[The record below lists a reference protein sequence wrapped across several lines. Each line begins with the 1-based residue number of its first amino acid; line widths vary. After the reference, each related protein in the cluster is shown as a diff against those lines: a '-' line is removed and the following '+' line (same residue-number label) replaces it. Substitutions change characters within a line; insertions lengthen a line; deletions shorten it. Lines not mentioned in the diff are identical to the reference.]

1 MASLS
6 HALHAFQS
14 GGLSPNEF
22 FAQVDHALATD
33 RTDYARLLEILSEEH
48 TKVPLPPDVYAEVHR
63 RIEHLAVAEHDA
75 VDDRTRM
82 KSNARASV
90 PPSPAAAPPPASAE
104 PERIKGVGDTVNG
117 RFLLE
122 ECLGFGGMG
131 TVYKA
136 LDLRKLEASD
146 RNPYI
151 AIKVLNVQFRGHPK
165 SLIAL
170 QREARKAQ
178 TLAHPNIITVYD
190 FDRDGSMVYLTME
203 YLAGQ
208 PLSRRLRAPDFHGLP
223 YPEAL
228 PIITGMAN
236 ALAYAHERGFVHCD
250 FKPANVF
257 VTDKGQVK
265 IIDFGIARVFRRSEE
280 EVEATVFDAGS
291 LGGMT
296 PAYASPEILE
306 HREPDPRDDIY
317 ALACITY
324 QLLTGAHPFGQ
335 LPATQARAAGLRP
348 QRPKKLPSRQWR
360 ALRNALAFNRETRTP
375 SVAQFL
381 AGMKPE
387 RRIMTP
393 AAAGIAGVA
402 AVALVAVA
410 IVYFRPPAGILGPD
424 TAPPLVVAEEA
435 PVAEPP
441 VPVPAEPVPV
451 PAEPVPAEPVPA
463 EPAPSAPAPEVP
475 PPSLAAVTPVLAQ
488 VPCSAFTASLNER
501 TLHVRGYL
509 PSRFGVARLRDAL
522 SAIPGMATLNTDVQ
536 QVSDEKCGVIEAF
549 GPYWTNNWQAGG
561 ESSIRMRDGRTELTE
576 GNSLVM
582 DVTTPDRES
591 YVHVDYYVLDGN
603 VVHLVPSRRAK
614 ANRAPPRYTATIGT
628 LTGWTIA
635 KPFGAELIV
644 LLTTPVPLFDEL
656 RPEYESRSDYLRAVG
671 QRLRQIAAK
680 HGADKI
686 GADFVQI
693 TTRAREG

>member
-1 MASLS
+1 MASLA

-14 GGLSPNEF
+14 GGLSPNEL
-22 FAQVDHALATD
+22 FAQVDHALATE

-63 RIEHLAVAEHDA
+63 RIEHLAVAGPEA

-82 KSNARASV
+82 KINARPGV
-90 PPSPAAAPPPASAE
+90 PPSPAAPPPASAE
-104 PERIKGVGDTVNG
+104 PERIKGVGDTIND

-257 VTDKGQVK
+257 LTDKGQVK

-280 EVEATVFDAGS
+280 EAEATVFDAGS
-291 LGGMT
+291 LGGLT

-348 QRPKKLPSRQWR
+348 QRPKKLPARQWR
-360 ALRNALAFNRETRTP
+360 ALRNALAFDRETRTP

-387 RRIMTP
+387 RRVAT
-393 AAAGIAGVA
+393 AAAAAIAGVA
-402 AVALVAVA
+402 ALALIAVA
-410 IVYFRPPAGILGPD
+410 IVYFRQPSDTLPGPD
-424 TAPPLVVAEEA
+424 TAPPLVIAEEA

-441 VPVPAEPVPV
+441 VPPAPVEPAPV
-451 PAEPVPAEPVPA
+451 
-463 EPAPSAPAPEVP
+463 EPAPSTGAPETP
-475 PPSLAAVTPVLAQ
+475 PPSLAAVLPVLAQ

-509 PSRFGVARLRDAL
+509 ASRFGIARLRDAL
-522 SAIPGMATLNTDVQ
+522 HAIPGVATLNTDVQ
-536 QVSDEKCGVIEAF
+536 QVSDEKCGVIEAL
-549 GPYWTNNWQAGG
+549 GPYWVSNREAGG
-561 ESSIRMRDGRTELTE
+561 ESSIRMNDGRTELTE
-576 GNSLVM
+576 GNSLVI
-582 DVTTPDRES
+582 DVTTPGHES

-628 LTGWTIA
+628 LAGWTIA

-656 RPEYESRSDYLRAVG
+656 RPEYESRSDYLRAVE
-671 QRLRQIAAK
+671 QRLSQIAAK

-686 GADFVQI
+686 NADFVQI
-693 TTRAREG
+693 TTRARQG

>member
-14 GGLSPNEF
+14 GSLSPNEL
-22 FAQVDHALATD
+22 FAQVDRAIASD
-33 RTDYARLLEILSEEH
+33 RTDYAHLLEILSEEH

-63 RIEHLAVAEHDA
+63 RIEHLAVAEHGDN
-75 VDDRTRM
+75 DDRTRM
-82 KSNARASV
+82 LVNAGASF
-90 PPSPAAAPPPASAE
+90 SPGQAALPADGE
-104 PERIKGVGDTVNG
+104 TERIKGVGDTING

-136 LDLRKLEASD
+136 QDLRKVEASD

-178 TLAHPNIITVYD
+178 TLGHPNIVTVYD
-190 FDRDGSMVYLTME
+190 FDRDGPMVYLTME
-203 YLAGQ
+203 YLSGQ
-208 PLSRRLRAPDFHGLP
+208 PLSRRLRAPDFRGLA
-223 YPEAL
+223 YAEAL
-228 PIITGMAN
+228 PIISGMASG
-236 ALAYAHERGFVHCD
+236 LSYAHERGFVHCD

-280 EVEATVFDAGS
+280 EAEATVFDAGS
-291 LGGMT
+291 LGGVT

-348 QRPKKLPSRQWR
+348 QRPKQLPARQWR
-360 ALRNALAFNRETRTP
+360 ALRNALSFDRDTRTP
-375 SVAQFL
+375 TVAQFL
-381 AGMKPE
+381 DGMKPAP
-387 RRIMTP
+387 RVTMP
-393 AAAGIAGVA
+393 VAAGVAGVA
-402 AVALVAVA
+402 AVALVAA
-410 IVYFRPPAGILGPD
+410 GLLYFRNPSGTLGPGS
-424 TAPPLVVAEEA
+424 APPPVVADGE
-435 PVAEPP
+435 VVTAEPP
-441 VPVPAEPVPV
+441 QPPA
-451 PAEPVPAEPVPA
+451 A
-463 EPAPSAPAPEVP
+463 VP
-475 PPSLAAVTPVLAQ
+475 PLSLAAVTPVLAQ
-488 VPCSAFTASLNER
+488 LPCSAFTASVSGQ
-501 TLHVRGYL
+501 TVQVQGYVPADGGL
-509 PSRFGVARLRDAL
+509 ARLRAAL
-522 SAIPGMATLNTDVQ
+522 RDIPGVASVTTDVQ
-536 QVSDEKCGVIEAF
+536 QVSDEKCVVLETL
-549 GPYWTNNWQAGG
+549 GPYWSENREAGADTT
-561 ESSIRMRDGRTELTE
+561 IRMNEGRTELTE
-576 GNSLVM
+576 GDALVI
-582 DVTTPDRES
+582 DVTTPGHES
-591 YVHVDYYVLDGN
+591 WVHVDYYVLDGN
-603 VVHLVPSRRAK
+603 VVHLVPSRRAT

-628 LTGWTIA
+628 LAGWTIS

-644 LLTTPVPLFDEL
+644 LLTTPEPLFDGL
-656 RPEYESRSDYLRAVG
+656 RPEYEPRADYLRAVE

-680 HGADKI
+680 HGQDKI
-686 GADFVQI
+686 TADVVQI
-693 TTRAREG
+693 TTRARGG